1 MQQTKITLLHTKHP
15 RNFLQME
22 ALQRNERPVMVV
34 WYTVEIFVVEE
45 SVKVP
50 YICTMERWFLM
61 CGTELHNMICFICE
75 LV

>member
-15 RNFLQME
+15 HSFLQME

-50 YICTMERWFLM
+50 YIGTMER
-61 CGTELHNMICFICE
+61 
-75 LV
+75 

>member
-50 YICTMERWFLM
+50 YIGTMER
-61 CGTELHNMICFICE
+61 
-75 LV
+75 